1 VSDPIGDMQSTTTRD
16 YARVLLRRWW
26 LIVLIAAVAAGAAF
40 ALSVTQTKMYEATA
54 KIIYA
59 PQLSTQ
65 TTGTIDPYG
74 QQDALQSVATS
85 INNPAMQQ
93 RTATLVAQQAPGTAP
108 YTLTAQ
114 SEGTTAATNLVNAVV
129 DITAT
134 SSSPHVAQVAANAYG
149 AAFIA
154 ARKQAQV
161 AQLDTAL
168 DTLKQQM
175 AAFTTAA
182 SRETANYLL
191 LAQSAQNLQVRM
203 ATATGDFTVAVP
215 AALPTRPYKPRPLR
229 NTVLGLGVGLFV
241 AIGLV
246 FLLEQFDTKPRSH
259 REVSEILGLA
269 VVGRVPAIDHKAIA
283 ADALAGVHNASGAAA
298 ESLRLLRSNLD
309 YLDVDGDLSTIMVT
323 SCLPGEGK
331 SVTVC
336 NLGVTLAMGGRR
348 VVIIDCDLRR
358 PSVHRYMGLQNT
370 TGLSSVVAGKVPL
383 VEALQG
389 YNLPPLDWSSNDAP
403 NGNGHKG
410 HNGNGHSGHTGNGH
424 NGNGSKATAA
434 GQDADEATTL
444 AGARAAAV
452 SAAIAAADARIAAA
466 SAPPAA
472 SEKRK
477 LFVLTS
483 GPLPPNPGEI
493 VASKRFEAVLAEL
506 KSAKID
512 FVLIDTPAF
521 GSVSDAA
528 AIAPHVDGVFALVN
542 MDGATRPMLTEA
554 REFLDQL
561 PTRKLGVIVV
571 REKMQRAGYH
581 RSYYNYASR
590 PQ

>member
-1 VSDPIGDMQSTTTRD
+1 VADLNGEAQGMTARD
-16 YARVLLRRWW
+16 YVRVLLRRLW

-40 ALSVTQTKMYEATA
+40 YLSVLQTKMYQATA

-65 TTGTIDPYG
+65 ATGQAAIDPYG

-85 INNPAMQQ
+85 INNPVLQK
-93 RTATLVAQQAPGTAP
+93 RTAALVGQQAPGPAA
-108 YTLTAQ
+108 YKLTAQ
-114 SEGTTAATNLVNAVV
+114 SEGTATATNLVNAVV

-134 SSSPHVAQVAANAYG
+134 SSAPRTAQVAANAY
-149 AAFIA
+149 AASFIA
-154 ARKQAQV
+154 VRKQTQV
-161 AQLDTAL
+161 AQLSNAL
-168 DTLKQQM
+168 DTLKGQM
-175 AAFTTAA
+175 ATFTTAA
-182 SRETANYLL
+182 AKESSSYLL
-191 LAQSAQNLQVRM
+191 LTQTAQSLEVRM
-203 ATATGDFTVAVP
+203 ATATGDFSVAVP
-215 AALPTRPYKPRPLR
+215 ATLPISPYKPRPLR
-229 NTVLGLGVGLFV
+229 NAILGLGVSLFV

-259 REVSEILGLA
+259 REVSEILGLS
-269 VVGRVPAIDHKAIA
+269 VVGRVPRIDRKAIA
-283 ADALAGVHNASGAAA
+283 ADPLAGVHNASGAAA

-309 YLDVDGDLSTIMVT
+309 YLDVDGALSTVLIT

-336 NLGVTLAMGGRR
+336 NLGVTLAMGGHR
-348 VVIIDCDLRR
+348 VVIIDADLRR
-358 PSVHRYMGLQNT
+358 PSVHHYMGLQNT

-389 YNLPPLDWSSNDAP
+389 YNLPPLDWSSN
-403 NGNGHKG
+403 GG
-410 HNGNGHSGHTGNGH
+410 GH
-424 NGNGSKATAA
+424 NGNGSKPSVGAANATVATGAANAA
-434 GQDADEATTL
+434 GA
-444 AGARAAAV
+444 
-452 SAAIAAADARIAAA
+452 SAAAA
-466 SAPPAA
+466 SAPIAA
-472 SEKRK
+472 TSEKRK
-477 LFVLTS
+477 LYVLTS

-528 AIAPHVDGVFALVN
+528 AIAPHVDGVLALVN

-561 PTRKLGVIVV
+561 PTRKLGVIIV
-571 REKMQRAGYH
+571 REKITRSGYH
-581 RSYYNYASR
+581 HSYYAYSSR
-590 PQ
+590 A